1 MNIQQKIDESQK
13 RTQLTNMINIDWQ
26 YAVQIIPFVLPLIV
40 KEQTNYNEI
49 KNECKILYDL
59 FSNIENNIK
68 ELKDMIPTE

>member
-13 RTQLTNMINIDWQ
+13 RTQLTNMVNIDWQ
-26 YAVQIIPFVLPLIV
+26 YAVQIIPLVLPLIV
-40 KEQTNYNEI
+40 KEQTTYNEI